1 MKIPMFSLLFI
12 SLIRTLSIMAMT
24 QQPVAEQPVDRIT
37 NQETITIY
45 EKTILH
51 TMLLPAGIYTNRSLQ
66 EWVKQEELNNTLW
79 LAVAHNQPA
88 KTIVKLIA
96 MGANIHH
103 IYNNR
108 VYKARGETPLHVAAG
123 NHNVALVTALLQLG
137 ANADQKDTV
146 GNSPLDWA
154 IIFREFNRQYHNNDQ
169 TTEQYQKI
177 IRLLTM
183 CGAQDQSQKYLSI
196 FFPQLIQ

>member
-1 MKIPMFSLLFI
+1 
-12 SLIRTLSIMAMT
+12 MT
-24 QQPVAEQPVDRIT
+24 QQPATEQPVDQKT

-45 EKTILH
+45 GKTILH

-79 LAVAHNQPA
+79 LAVTHNQPA

-103 IYNNR
+103 TYNNR
-108 VYKARGETPLHVAAG
+108 AYQADGVTPLHIAAG

-137 ANADQKDTV
+137 ANADQKDTA
-146 GNSPLDWA
+146 GNSPLDWV
-154 IIFREFNRQYHNNDQ
+154 IIFREFNRQRYSNEQ
-169 TTEQYQKI
+169 ITEQYQKI
-177 IRLLTM
+177 IRLLIM
-183 CGAQDQSQKYLSI
+183 CEAQDQSQKYLSI